1 MRGQSDRVSLS
12 LRFLGKKPRRTGAGG
27 DIAARVV
34 EAEYE
39 WPFQSHASMG
49 PACAVFDASGVRL
62 CRAPPERLK
71 PALA

>member
-1 MRGQSDRVSLS
+1 
-12 LRFLGKKPRRTGAGG
+12 
-27 DIAARVV
+27 VV

-62 CRAPPERLK
+62 RRAPPERLNT
-71 PALA
+71 ALA